1 MRQSYTNKFHS
12 FTYVHAFNILYNKQG
27 QLEKSL
33 REVPVRTSL
42 LFFKV
47 ASKQNKRLEKHKY
60 PRKNSILES
69 GIHRKWSKKPGFRQK
84 N

>member
-12 FTYVHAFNILYNKQG
+12 YTYVHAFNILYNKQG

-42 LFFKV
+42 LSFEV
-47 ASKQNKRLEKHKY
+47 ASKQNKRLEKLEDYFSLEKY
-60 PRKNSILES
+60 QFMKRNIYYAAKGLSE
-69 GIHRKWSKKPGFRQK
+69 
-84 N
+84 